1 MSTSFR
7 FFAALGFALTLTACG
22 SKGDAIVFDTV
33 LGPETEQQIE
43 GLPST
48 LAGDKARANY
58 STENLKGQ
66 RMESR
71 DGTTE

>member
-1 MSTSFR
+1 MSKSFK
-7 FFAALGFALTLTACG
+7 FSVIIGSALVLSACG

-33 LGPETEQQIE
+33 LGPETEVQIE

-48 LAGDKARANY
+48 LEGDTARANY

-66 RMESR
+66 QMESD
-71 DGTTE
+71 DGSTR